1 VKDANDS
8 HQPTGEQTIVFRDSP
23 KIIWAMT
30 LPLNALRAF
39 EASARHLSF
48 TRAGLELNVTQAA
61 VSAQVKNL
69 EGRLGVLLFRRLP
82 RGLALTDEGQALLPM
97 LSESFGRLGSIVE
110 QFRDGAYREPLT
122 VAAVS
127 TFAVGWLLPRLET
140 FRRDHPFIDLR
151 LMTHNNKVDLAGDG
165 LDFAIRFGQGAWHGT
180 DAELLFEAPLTP
192 MCTPAIAR
200 RLAKPPDLLGET
212 LLRSYRSDEWR
223 LWFEHAGAGAVT
235 QPLRGPVL
243 DSSLALAAAAAQGAG
258 IALLPRTMFV
268 HDLQSGRLVQPFAL
282 EVHVGCYWLTQLQS
296 KLPSPAMVHFREWLL
311 AQARPAGQRGRST
324 PAGRV

>member
-1 VKDANDS
+1 
-8 HQPTGEQTIVFRDSP
+8 
-23 KIIWAMT
+23 MT

-39 EASARHLSF
+39 DASARHLSF
-48 TRAGLELNVTQAA
+48 TRAGMELSVTQAA

-69 EGRLGVLLFRRLP
+69 EARLGVALFRRLP

-97 LSESFGRLGSIVE
+97 LADSFGRLGNILE

-122 VAAVS
+122 VAAVA
-127 TFAVGWLLPRLET
+127 TFAVGWLMPRLES
-140 FRRDHPFIDLR
+140 FYRDHPFVDLR
-151 LMTHNNKVDLAGDG
+151 LMTNNNRVDLAGEG

-180 DAELLFEAPLTP
+180 QAEPLFEAPLTP

-200 RLAKPPDLLGET
+200 RLAAPQDLRGET

-223 LWFEHAGAGAVT
+223 LWFDAAGAGAMT

-258 IALLPRTMFV
+258 IALLPRSMFL
-268 HDLQSGRLVQPFAL
+268 HDLQVGRLAQPFAV
-282 EVHVGCYWLTQLQS
+282 EVPVGSYWLTQLQS
-296 KLPSPAMVHFREWLL
+296 KATSPAMAQFREWLL
-311 AQARPAGQRGRST
+311 REAAGTG
-324 PAGRV
+324 